1 MQDDS
6 RAALRS
12 ALQECW
18 TLCNRLAKLS
28 AVHRTRMFHSL
39 GTPDAHEKA
48 WKKCWSLCQRLYRC
62 QDDDDQASSLD
73 VAVNIDLC
81 RGFCQALFDIRQ
93 KSDETADSVLRV
105 SFDLNNQYDTCP
117 SREPS

>member
-1 MQDDS
+1 
-6 RAALRS
+6 
-12 ALQECW
+12 
-18 TLCNRLAKLS
+18 
-28 AVHRTRMFHSL
+28 MFHSL